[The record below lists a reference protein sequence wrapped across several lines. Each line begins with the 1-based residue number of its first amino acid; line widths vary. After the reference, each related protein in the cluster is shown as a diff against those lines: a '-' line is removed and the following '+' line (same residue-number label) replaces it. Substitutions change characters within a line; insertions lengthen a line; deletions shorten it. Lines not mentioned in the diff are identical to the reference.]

1 MRIYSLLILIA
12 FINFGCK
19 EESKSEFSNCAEKYR
34 QSLIPGHLNC
44 ENKGL
49 RIIPYIEELSGVTWL
64 NVPSNKLKSLDGIIN
79 YHNLEILDVSD
90 NNISSIEGIESLHQ
104 LKLLSLL
111 DNPIKSIK
119 NICVNKPN
127 LHAIS
132 LSGEFSDLSELN
144 NCKSIN
150 SLHIENGNIYALFG
164 IYNLSKSLE
173 VLIVKNNPIENI
185 DYLNDFKNLRNIVLT
200 GTKITN
206 INGLEPLKR
215 VETLALQD
223 NKFLTDVSAIFDM
236 KNLRFVNLTNSH
248 NIPCWQ
254 LDKISLKGIKKIKL
268 PEKCQR

>member
-1 MRIYSLLILIA
+1 MRIYSLFILIA

-19 EESKSEFSNCAEKYR
+19 EEPKSEFSNCASKYR

-49 RIIPYIEELSGVTWL
+49 KKIPYIDELSGVTWL
-64 NVPSNKLKSLDGIIN
+64 SVPSNKLKNLDGIIN

-90 NNISSIEGIESLHQ
+90 NNISNIEGIENLHQ
-104 LKLLSLL
+104 LKMLNLL

-119 NICVNKPN
+119 NICVNKPH

-144 NCKSIN
+144 NCKNIN
-150 SLHIENGNIYALFG
+150 ELHIENGNIYAFFG
-164 IYNLSKSLE
+164 IYNLSKSLD
-173 VLIVKNNPIENI
+173 VLMVKNHPIENI
-185 DYLNDFKNLRNIVLT
+185 DYLNDFKYLRNIVLT

-215 VETLALQD
+215 VETLALQ
-223 NKFLTDVSAIFDM
+223 NNIFLTDVSAIFAM

-254 LDKISLKGIKKIKL
+254 IDKISRKGIKKIKL